1 MSTGL
6 FGFHFADPVWLWALL
21 LPVLFWAWPWRGRG
35 YAEQTRLQRYADP
48 HLLPHLMLGGPSQAK
63 YRRWLAL
70 WSLLWCLGT
79 LAMAGPR
86 LGYRDV
92 SLYGPGSS
100 LVILLDLSR
109 SMEVED
115 VKPSR
120 LARARQEIEDLL
132 DRSQGMRVGLI
143 AFASVAHVVAPITE
157 DDETLRHLLPS
168 ISTDLVRWQGSRLSQ
183 GLERARRLLSGQPKD
198 NVRALL
204 LITDGDF
211 AEPGLE
217 KHVDILRREGIPL
230 HVLGVGTTSGGPVP
244 SAEGGWIRAKNGQP
258 VVSRLEEQTLEAL
271 ARAGGGVYRR
281 ADFRD
286 DDTLAILRQVAAEGS
301 PRGEETGTQRVWD
314 ERYYIPVLLMMFLML
329 RWYRRSAV
337 ARG

>member
-1 MSTGL
+1 MSSGL
-6 FGFHFADPVWLWALL
+6 FGFHFAEPSWLWALL
-21 LPVLFWAWPWRGRG
+21 LPLLFWAWPWRARG
-35 YAEQTRLQRYADP
+35 LAEQTRLQRYADP
-48 HLLPHLMLGGPSQAK
+48 HLLPHLVLGGPSQAK
-63 YRRWLAL
+63 YKRWLAL
-70 WSLLWCLGT
+70 WSLLWCLGVI
-79 LAMAGPR
+79 AVAGPR

-92 SLYGPGSS
+92 SLYAPGTN

-109 SMEVED
+109 SMLVAD

-120 LARARQEIEDLL
+120 LGRARQEIEDLL
-132 DRSQGMRVGLI
+132 DRSQGLRVGVI

-183 GLERARRLLSGQPKD
+183 ALEKARRLLSGQPKD
-198 NVRALL
+198 SSHALL

-217 KHVDILRREGIPL
+217 KHVEILRREGIPL
-230 HVLGVGTTSGGPVP
+230 HVLGVGTPEGGPVP
-244 SAEGGWIRAKNGQP
+244 SPESGWIRTQNGQP
-258 VVSRLEEQTLEAL
+258 VLSRLEEPRLQAL
-271 ARAGGGVYRR
+271 AKAGGGSYRR

-286 DDTLAILRQVAAEGS
+286 DDTSLVLSQIKAEGR
-301 PRGEETGTQRVWD
+301 PIEETEGSQRVWD
-314 ERYYIPVLLMMFLML
+314 ERYYLPVLVMMLLLL

-337 ARG
+337 GRH